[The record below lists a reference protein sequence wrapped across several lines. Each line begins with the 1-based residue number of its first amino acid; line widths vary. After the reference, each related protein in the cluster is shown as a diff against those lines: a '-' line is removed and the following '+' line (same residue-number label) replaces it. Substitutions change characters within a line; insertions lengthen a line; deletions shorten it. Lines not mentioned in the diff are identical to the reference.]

1 MTSRRLRVT
10 VEGPSGAHLV
20 SVPEDARIS
29 DLLPGLVEACEGGR
43 DAAGWRLAPR
53 GEAPMEAGRTL
64 GEIGLFDG
72 AILELVAPEAV
83 VAEPAPRHVAP
94 PPPLFDSMGELA
106 YRRVLDGAIAAPGAR
121 ASAVIAVVALHPGAG
136 ATTVTALLATLL
148 RSLRSEPICAVDA
161 NPESG
166 ALSHW
171 LVPDSALP
179 ADAYRSMFE
188 PGAAPAEVAGA
199 LVVAASGLAVLPAPL
214 DTSLARNADPAAWSR
229 LIDHLRHLHQV
240 VLLDC
245 GAGLQRDAARAAIAA
260 ADQVVLVNKPRPS
273 APESLDA
280 AVESL
285 RRRGKPVVVVS
296 NEARRRERVRRVE
309 SGVQQV
315 TLAFEP
321 RAAAGLKRRGFA
333 WGEAPA
339 AWQEAVRELAAV
351 LVASG

>member
-1 MTSRRLRVT
+1 V
-10 VEGPSGAHLV
+10 
-20 SVPEDARIS
+20 
-29 DLLPGLVEACEGGR
+29 EGGR
-43 DAAGWRLAPR
+43 
-53 GEAPMEAGRTL
+53 TL
-64 GEIGLFDG
+64 REIGLFDG
-72 AILELVAPEAV
+72 AVLRLIAPEPV
-83 VAEPAPRHVAP
+83 VPEAPPEPVAP
-94 PPPLFDSMGELA
+94 PPPRIDSMRDLE
-106 YRRVLDGAIAAPGAR
+106 YRRLLDGAIAAPGPR
-121 ASAVIAVVALHPGAG
+121 ASSVIAVLALHPGAG

-148 RSLRSEPICAVDA
+148 SSLRPDPVCAVDA

-171 LVPDSALP
+171 LAPDSALT

-188 PGAAPAEVAGA
+188 PQAAPAEVAGA
-199 LVVAASGLAVLPAPL
+199 LVVAAPRLAVLPAPL
-214 DTSLARNADPAAWSR
+214 DTSIARNADPAAWTR

-240 VLLDC
+240 VVLDC

-260 ADQVVLVNKPRPS
+260 ADQVVIVNKPRPS
-273 APESLDA
+273 APESLEVT
-280 AVESL
+280 VESL
-285 RRRGKPVVVVS
+285 RRRGKPLVVVS
-296 NEARRRERVRRVE
+296 NEARRRERAHRTP

-333 WGEAPA
+333 WNEAPD